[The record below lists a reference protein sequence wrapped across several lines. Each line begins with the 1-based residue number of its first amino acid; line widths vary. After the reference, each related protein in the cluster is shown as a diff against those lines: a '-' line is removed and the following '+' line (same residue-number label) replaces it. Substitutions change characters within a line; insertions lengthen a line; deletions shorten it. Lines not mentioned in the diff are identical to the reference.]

1 MNHPSP
7 NPHSIDNPHPST
19 SSSTRQSSGSTHPVN
34 NSHTANSSTA
44 PSLLSSSEEANSTIN
59 LHALALVRVNARD
72 VVLGPKLGSGAF
84 ANVWR
89 GTFLGDDVAVK
100 VLHPNR
106 VTVSQIQSF
115 VGEIEL
121 MSWFASPYI
130 VKLVGASWTRPSDLQ
145 CVMEFMDGGDL
156 KEYLDTHSS
165 QEFAWADKYRHMY
178 QIVEGL
184 VYLHSLNIIHRD
196 VKSRNVLLDSTKG
209 TKLTDFGISK
219 EDIQA
224 TMTVG
229 VGTFRWMAPEVLQ
242 DQGYTISADIY
253 SFGMI
258 LSEFD
263 THHVPYVDMVNP
275 INGQPL
281 VDSAIILKVV
291 SGQLKPSFTDDC
303 PRWIYDMAQQCLAH
317 DPDQRPTAM
326 QLSFIIANR
335 LKDLTK
341 SRLSLPP
348 QA

>member
-1 MNHPSP
+1 MMNPSP

-44 PSLLSSSEEANSTIN
+44 PSLLSSSEEASSTIN

-100 VLHPNR
+100 VMHPNR

-121 MSWFASPYI
+121 MSWFTSPYI

-165 QEFAWADKYRHMY
+165 QEFAWADKYKHMY

-196 VKSRNVLLDSTKG
+196 IKSRNVLLDSIKG

-253 SFGMI
+253 SFGTVSIYIYIYLLI
-258 LSEFD
+258 LPNIQ
-263 THHVPYVDMVNP
+263 TCVCV
-275 INGQPL
+275 
-281 VDSAIILKVV
+281 
-291 SGQLKPSFTDDC
+291 
-303 PRWIYDMAQQCLAH
+303 
-317 DPDQRPTAM
+317 
-326 QLSFIIANR
+326 
-335 LKDLTK
+335 
-341 SRLSLPP
+341 
-348 QA
+348 

>member
-1 MNHPSP
+1 MMNPSP

-44 PSLLSSSEEANSTIN
+44 PSLLSSSEEASSTIN

-100 VLHPNR
+100 VMHPNR

-121 MSWFASPYI
+121 MSWFTSPYI

-165 QEFAWADKYRHMY
+165 QEFAWADKYVHLLSIADGLCYLDTHSSQEFAWADKYKHMY

-196 VKSRNVLLDSTKG
+196 IKSRNVLLDSIKG

-253 SFGMI
+253 SF
-258 LSEFD
+258 
-263 THHVPYVDMVNP
+263 
-275 INGQPL
+275 
-281 VDSAIILKVV
+281 
-291 SGQLKPSFTDDC
+291 
-303 PRWIYDMAQQCLAH
+303 
-317 DPDQRPTAM
+317 
-326 QLSFIIANR
+326 
-335 LKDLTK
+335 
-341 SRLSLPP
+341 
-348 QA
+348 